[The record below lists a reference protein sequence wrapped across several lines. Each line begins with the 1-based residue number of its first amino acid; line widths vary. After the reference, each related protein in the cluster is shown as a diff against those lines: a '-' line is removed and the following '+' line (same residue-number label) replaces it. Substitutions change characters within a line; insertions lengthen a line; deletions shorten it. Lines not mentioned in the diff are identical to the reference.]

1 MKETRRISMAEKK
14 DNVAVKF
21 KDNVF
26 CMLYRDKRNL
36 LDLYNALNNSHH
48 TNVDELEVTTLNGGS
63 YMKYKNDASFLLT
76 MNLYMFEQQSSK
88 NPNMPLR
95 FLHYLSDVYRNMYS
109 NDMLHRRSMIK
120 LSVPHFVTFYNG
132 LEKWIETD
140 EVIKLSDMFELPV
153 DKPEIE
159 IEVRVININGDADIL
174 KKCKT
179 LHDYMTFV
187 NKVRHKTDVDKLDI
201 RTAVIKAIDEC
212 IEEGILVD
220 FFEEHREEVVEVSI
234 YDYDEEKTRKTLF
247 EEAKEMCR
255 DEVKAEV
262 RKELEGEVKA
272 EVRKEL
278 EGEVKAEVRKKLE
291 GEVKAEVRKE
301 LEGEVKAEVRKE
313 LEGEVKAEVMAEIID
328 EVKLQNTIS
337 LIVKKV
343 KKNKPLSTIA
353 SELEKDVAEIE
364 PIYKAVTEAA
374 PDYNEETI
382 VKYMHN

>member
-1 MKETRRISMAEKK
+1 MAEKK

-120 LSVPHFVTFYNG
+120 LPVPHFVTFYNG

-140 EVIKLSDMFELPV
+140 EVIKLSDMFELLA

-187 NKVRHKTDVDKLDI
+187 NKVRHKTDIDKLDI

-212 IEEGILVD
+212 IAEGILVD

-255 DEVKAEV
+255 DEVEAEV
-262 RKELEGEVKA
+262 RAEVMAEARKEFEREVKA

-278 EGEVKAEVRKKLE
+278 EGEQQLKL
-291 GEVKAEVRKE
+291 VN
-301 LEGEVKAEVRKE
+301 
-313 LEGEVKAEVMAEIID
+313 II
-328 EVKLQNTIS
+328 I
-337 LIVKKV
+337 KKV
-343 KKNKPLSTIA
+343 KKDKSLTTIA
-353 SELEKDVAEIE
+353 SDLEEDVADIR
-364 PIYKAVTEAA
+364 PIYETVMEAA
-374 PDYNEETI
+374 PDYDEKAIIKKLNTL
-382 VKYMHN
+382 NN

>member
-36 LDLYNALNNSHH
+36 LDLYNALNNSRH

-120 LSVPHFVTFYNG
+120 LPVPHFVTFYNG
-132 LEKWIETD
+132 FEKWIETD
-140 EVIKLSDMFELPV
+140 EVIKLSDMFELP
-153 DKPEIE
+153 
-159 IEVRVININGDADIL
+159 
-174 KKCKT
+174 
-179 LHDYMTFV
+179 
-187 NKVRHKTDVDKLDI
+187 VDKLDI

-278 EGEVKAEVRKKLE
+278 EE
-291 GEVKAEVRKE
+291 EVKAEVRKE
-301 LEGEVKAEVRKE
+301 LEGEVKAEIR
-313 LEGEVKAEVMAEIID
+313 AEIID

-343 KKNKPLSTIA
+343 RKNKPLSTIA

-364 PIYKAVTEAA
+364 PIYKAITEAA
-374 PDYNEETI
+374 PDYDEETI
-382 VKYMHN
+382 VKNMHD